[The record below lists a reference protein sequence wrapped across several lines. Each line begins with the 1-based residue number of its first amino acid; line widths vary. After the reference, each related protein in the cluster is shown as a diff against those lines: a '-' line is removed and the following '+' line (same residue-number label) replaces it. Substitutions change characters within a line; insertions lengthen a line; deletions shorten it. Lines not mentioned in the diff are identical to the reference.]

1 MPAERPRSARE
12 RGLTVDDYVAK
23 QPPAQAETIRRL
35 REIVKA
41 AAPKAAESI
50 KWGQPVY
57 ELDSPFAF
65 IKAASKHVTFG
76 FWRGTEVPDPRGL
89 LEGSGGVMRHMKIS
103 DVSEIPTAQIRSMV
117 KAAVRLNRENGDPTR
132 TRARR

>member
-1 MPAERPRSARE
+1 VPAEGRRSARE

-23 QPPAQAETIRRL
+23 QPAAQAKTIRRL
-35 REIVKA
+35 RAIVKA

-57 ELDSPFAF
+57 EQDGPFAF

-76 FWRGTEVPDPRGL
+76 FRRGTEIPDRTVL
-89 LEGSGGVMRHMKIS
+89 LGGSGGVMRHMKIS
-103 DVSEIPTAQIRSMV
+103 DASQIPAEQIRSMV
-117 KAAVRLNRENGDPTR
+117 RAAVRLNREKGDPTR
-132 TRARR
+132 RR